1 MDYASLRDSLVIPK
15 LKEFGKSV
23 TIRRPGSATGWTKA
37 YDPIEGRY
45 YWTLV
50 APPHSVV
57 YADPATSPLD
67 YAGYGVE
74 TAYEQTEI
82 DGTVIKAG
90 DRRFKVA
97 SIPEPSTSDKLV
109 VSSTVLNIVSI
120 IPVQPGDVTLLWVI
134 QCRA

>member
-1 MDYASLRDSLVIPK
+1 MDYAGIRDNVVIPK
-15 LKEFGKSV
+15 LTAFGKVV
-23 TIRRPGSATGWTKA
+23 TLRRPGSATGWTKA

-45 YWTLV
+45 YWTLIDE
-50 APPHSVV
+50 PHTVV
-57 YADPATSPLD
+57 YTDPATTPLD

-74 TAYEQTEI
+74 AAYEQTEI

-97 SIPEPSTSDKLV
+97 AIPTPSTSDKLV
-109 VSSTVLNIVSI
+109 LSSVVLNIVSV
-120 IPVQPGDVTLLWVI
+120 IPVQPGDVALLWVL